1 MKKVK
6 ITILAIFL
14 LIILLITCACAYSRW
29 EYVKEMEYCSFA
41 SDGDEEV
48 VFYLED
54 GRTYKAIPFPEGLG
68 HYDIVDVL
76 SSVKRTK
83 ITEQTVWGKRILYF
97 DPFGEGNEY
106 VVIAPL
112 PELPPLLPV
121 SSIAIPFAYYAV
133 EVETSENVD

>member
-29 EYVKEMEYCSFA
+29 EYVKEMKYCTFDL
-41 SDGDEEV
+41 DGDEEV
-48 VFYLED
+48 FFYLED
-54 GRTYKAIPFPEGLG
+54 GRTYKVIPFPEGLG
-68 HYDIVDVL
+68 HYDIVDAL
-76 SSVKRTK
+76 SSVKSEK
-83 ITEQTVWGKRILYF
+83 ITEQVGWESILYF
-97 DPFGEGNEY
+97 DLFGEGSEY

-112 PELPPLLPV
+112 PELPPLFPK

-133 EVETSENVD
+133 EVES

>member
-1 MKKVK
+1 MKKIK

-14 LIILLITCACAYSRW
+14 SIILLVTCACAYSRW
-29 EYVKEMEYCSFA
+29 EYVKEMQYCTFDY
-41 SDGDEEV
+41 DGDEDV
-48 VFYLED
+48 VFYLEN
-54 GRTYKAIPFPEGLG
+54 GRCYKTIPFPESLG
-68 HYDIVDVL
+68 HYDIVDAL
-76 SSVKRTK
+76 SSVKSEK
-83 ITEQTVWGKRILYF
+83 ITEQAGWESILYF
-97 DPFGEGNEY
+97 DPFGEGSEY